1 MIGMVAFGAS
11 KRTMRSTLLLIIL
24 TALLAANATVAQDL
38 PQLIFL
44 NIELGTQP
52 DGFGGETPVVTG
64 ELFNHG
70 AEAYANINIT
80 AEAFD
85 ADEEL
90 IGEGFGYL
98 VNACGTALLNYALP
112 PGGIQ
117 AYSVPYEIFAEG
129 EVATVKMSVDADA
142 SAPDLQPL
150 VDLPAVRRVAFEEVV
165 MLEWLDD
172 ENLIYG
178 VGCEGAVF
186 TELKWWRY
194 NLPDHA
200 LSEIKHPDAMR
211 VTPEMIELTDATLV
225 SQSGERNPELFY
237 SSQMTFS
244 PSARRIVYQ
253 NDLHSI
259 YSAEPDGSYRRLIH
273 RNLHRHSL
281 RGFQWARN
289 PGIFLAYYFGSYGE
303 PVYYFISNVDG
314 QMLSGWLEDLPPSL
328 IVPGP
333 APDGF
338 AAVVGRREAEISGY
352 YWQHIYG
359 SSELLFEA
367 ELPGNNY
374 PAPIVTRELIYVFR
388 SVDGEPTLQCYGRRS
403 RALKTVTALPLQ
415 LTREARAWAWLSPDG
430 GKLALAANGT
440 EGGLWWVE
448 LAGGC

>member
-1 MIGMVAFGAS
+1 
-11 KRTMRSTLLLIIL
+11 MRSFLMLLL
-24 TALLAANATVAQDL
+24 LLSGFSAVAQDL
-38 PQLIFL
+38 PHLIFL
-44 NIELGTQP
+44 NTEFGTQP
-52 DGFGGETPVVTG
+52 DGFGGEMPVVQG

-70 AEAYANINIT
+70 AEAYVNISIT

-90 IGEGFGYL
+90 IGEGHGFL
-98 VNACGTALLNYALP
+98 VNACGTALPNYALP

-142 SAPDLQPL
+142 SALDLQPL
-150 VDLPAVRRVAFEEVV
+150 LDIPAARRVAFEEVV

-172 ENLIYG
+172 ESLIYG

-194 NLPDHA
+194 SLPDHA
-200 LSEIKHPDAMR
+200 LSEIEHPDAMR

-225 SQSGERNPELFY
+225 SQSGERNPDLFY

-289 PGIFLAYYFGSYGE
+289 PGVFLAYYFGSYGE
-303 PVYYFISNVDG
+303 PVYFFIANVDG
-314 QMLSGWLEDLPPSL
+314 QMLSGWLENLPPSL
-328 IVPGP
+328 IAPGP
-333 APDGF
+333 VPDGF
-338 AAVVGRREAEISGY
+338 AAVVGRREDEISGY

-374 PAPIVTRELIYVFR
+374 PAPIVTRDLIYVFGPI
-388 SVDGEPTLQCYGRRS
+388 DGEPTLQCFGRRS
-403 RALKTVTALPLQ
+403 HTLKMVTALPLQ
-415 LTREARAWAWLSPDG
+415 LTREARAWAWLSPDS

-440 EGGLWWVE
+440 EGGLWWVD
-448 LAGGC
+448 LAGECGS